1 MRFFSQSSDFITQF
15 FLFCVCPVKFRRTA
29 TADFTRVS
37 LQTYSWALYDWANSA
52 FATAVMAGFFPVLFR
67 QYWSLSRDVTVTT
80 FRLGV
85 ANSMAGIVIAI
96 SAPLLGAVADR
107 LNRRK
112 AFLIVFAILGV
123 VMTGGLFIVPQGNYF
138 IAGFLY
144 ILATLGFMGGNVFYD
159 SLLLD
164 VASPGFL
171 SRVSALGYSLG
182 YIGGGILF
190 AICVGMVLDPGFFGF
205 TTKTI
210 AARTAFLL
218 TAAWWGFFSIPL
230 FLFVREKRTERAG
243 SVEKWGRDLLKTL
256 KMIMGERRIWMFLA
270 AYWLYIDGVGT
281 VIRMAVDYGLSR
293 GLNASNLMLALLI
306 TQFVGFP
313 ATLLFGKLGERI
325 GVKRGIL
332 IGLAGYL
339 AITIDALFLV
349 TARDFYILAIGVG
362 IFQGGVQA
370 LSRAFFARLVPCG
383 REASFFGI
391 YNMLG
396 RFAAV
401 LGPFAMGLTAFLTS
415 KPTMGII
422 SVALFF
428 IAGGVFLLFVP
439 EKVD

>member
-1 MRFFSQSSDFITQF
+1 
-15 FLFCVCPVKFRRTA
+15 VKFRRTTA
-29 TADFTRVS
+29 ADFTGAS

-85 ANSMAGIVIAI
+85 VNSVAGMAIAV

-107 LNRRK
+107 LDRRK
-112 AFLIVFAILGV
+112 AFLIIFAVLGV
-123 VMTGGLFIVPQGNYF
+123 VMTGGLSVVPRGDYF
-138 IAGFLY
+138 AAGFLY

-164 VASPGFL
+164 VASPGLL

-182 YIGGGILF
+182 YIGGGVLF
-190 AICVGMVLDPGFFGF
+190 AVCVGMVLAPGFFGF
-205 TTKTI
+205 ATKTV
-210 AARTAFLL
+210 AARTVFLL
-218 TAAWWGFFSIPL
+218 TAVWWGIFSVPL
-230 FLFVREKRTERAG
+230 FLFVREKRIPRTG
-243 SVEKWGRDLLKTL
+243 SVEKWGRGLLKTL
-256 KMIMGERRIWMFLA
+256 RMIMGERRIWMFLA

-281 VIRMAVDYGLSR
+281 VIRMAVDYGMSL
-293 GLNASNLMLALLI
+293 GLGAPDLMRALLI

-313 ATLLFGKLGERI
+313 ATLLFGKLGDRI
-325 GVKRGIL
+325 GTKRSIL

-339 AITIDALFLV
+339 AITIDGVFL
-349 TARDFYILAIGVG
+349 TNARDFYILAVGVG
-362 IFQGGVQA
+362 IFQGGVQS
-370 LSRAFFARLVPCG
+370 LSRAFFAGLVPDG
-383 REASFFGI
+383 REASYFGV

-401 LGPFAMGLTAFLTS
+401 LGPFVMGLTAFLTS
-415 KPTMGII
+415 NPAAGII

-428 IAGGVFLLFVP
+428 ITGGIFLLFVP
-439 EKVD
+439 EKTN

>member
-1 MRFFSQSSDFITQF
+1 M
-15 FLFCVCPVKFRRTA
+15 
-29 TADFTRVS
+29 
-37 LQTYSWALYDWANSA
+37 
-52 FATAVMAGFFPVLFR
+52 
-67 QYWSLSRDVTVTT
+67 
-80 FRLGV
+80 
-85 ANSMAGIVIAI
+85 
-96 SAPLLGAVADR
+96 
-107 LNRRK
+107 
-112 AFLIVFAILGV
+112 
-123 VMTGGLFIVPQGNYF
+123 
-138 IAGFLY
+138 
-144 ILATLGFMGGNVFYD
+144 
-159 SLLLD
+159 
-164 VASPGFL
+164 

-190 AICVGMVLDPGFFGF
+190 AICVGMVLAPGFFGF
-205 TTKTI
+205 ATKTV
-210 AARTAFLL
+210 AARTVFLL
-218 TAAWWGFFSIPL
+218 TAVWWGLFSIPL

-256 KMIMGERRIWMFLA
+256 KMIMGERRVWMFLA

-339 AITIDALFLV
+339 AITVDALFLAN
-349 TARDFYILAIGVG
+349 ARDFYILAIGVG

-370 LSRAFFARLVPCG
+370 LSRAFFARLVPDG
-383 REASFFGI
+383 REASFFGV

-415 KPTMGII
+415 NPAIGII
-422 SVALFF
+422 PVALFF
-428 IAGGVFLLFVP
+428 ITGGVFLLFVP